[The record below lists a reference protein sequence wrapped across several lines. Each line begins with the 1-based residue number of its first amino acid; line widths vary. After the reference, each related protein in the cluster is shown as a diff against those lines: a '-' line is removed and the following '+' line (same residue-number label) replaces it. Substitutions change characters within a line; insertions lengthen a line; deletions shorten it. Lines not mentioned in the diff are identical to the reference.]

1 MSRGALIRRTLLVAA
16 AVLIPALI
24 VGPLLLVWAALY
36 TESGLQFV
44 VRHIPHQLGGVRL
57 VISGVRGTAA
67 RGLHADRVE
76 IEHQLVRLT
85 FEGVDARV
93 AIAPLLLQTIRS
105 PHTHVQRALIEVKKR
120 TQPPTPSPPI
130 FLPRWLLISGEDT
143 EVDAA
148 TLTVYTGFR
157 MDLHAVR
164 GATML
169 RTKTIRF
176 FQADGVWDS
185 AHLSGI
191 GTLHAADPLGMDV
204 QGRIDW
210 AMPGQPGWIIDGSA
224 GGDLNRLQVRAHT
237 LSPLSAEVS
246 GELLDLTGHFHW
258 VASADVQE
266 FTLNPWGV
274 SAPLLGRIHGR
285 LQGSGDA
292 DVFRAAGPLVSDGLR
307 AGAFDVAFEG
317 HYAARVLYAQRME
330 ARHLGSGATAR
341 GSGTFSLTDP
351 GPRLALSGSWSDF
364 RWPLNAREP
373 VLRSRSGR
381 FTLEGVLPYQVTYQ
395 GEVQPADLP
404 VMNADLAGSLGK
416 DGVSL
421 TRAEVDLLGGHAS
434 ASGALTWSPDETW
447 RASGRASGID
457 PSVVRSDL
465 PGSLSFSFNASGSG
479 FEPRG
484 TLSASFAALAG
495 KLRGL
500 PAGGSGT
507 VTHAWHDWGFSAVR
521 VSLGS
526 TSLALDGHLSERVD
540 LRFALNTQD
549 LSLLAPNSAGVLR
562 ATGNVHGTLAEPALV
577 AVAHGGGI
585 DYAGVKVKNFDAD
598 VDLDPG
604 APGKPSKVDLRILG
618 LTVRNRTLDSARF
631 TLSGPPESYSAQL
644 AASAPGISATLA
656 ANGAYAH
663 GGFRG
668 QLTQLSVSGTEA
680 LHLTLERP
688 VGLLLAADHLRL
700 EWLCLTGSPG
710 SMCADGDWTPAAW
723 SGTVMT
729 NELPLATLT
738 AGMTPAVQYLGTIS
752 ALARLNGDATTPLQG
767 TLRASLADAEIA
779 HRLASRKIEHT
790 RIGSGTVSIIATPT
804 DIQGRASLG
813 NGEVGTLQA
822 RLDLQRSAPRW
833 QDFPLSGELHAQSA
847 ELGLVSLYVPDI
859 DRASGHFSAD
869 AQLAGTLAAPR
880 LSGLVR
886 VSDGSVEVYQV
897 NLAMKQIELEARLSD
912 AGLDFKGG
920 AHMGTGTVSADGHLE
935 WHELKS
941 YGRFHLQGSNLRVVD
956 IPEAQIDASPSLD
969 FEVKGRRI
977 EVTGKVE
984 VPYARIVPKDITN
997 AVRASDDEVIVGS
1010 EPEDPTQRLEV
1021 LSNITLALGDK
1032 VTLDTL
1038 GLTGRLTGSI
1048 NIRSGYDA
1056 ITRATGDLSIQE
1068 GQYLAYARKLDIQR
1082 GRLVFNGGPIDN
1094 PGVELV
1100 AVKVFPDV
1108 TAGVNVRGTLLSP
1121 HMFFFSNP
1129 PLPQAQIVSLILA
1142 GGSLETAQNRSAYG
1156 VAAAQGAALLAQQLG
1171 SRIGIQD
1178 VSLESDIS
1186 NETSL
1191 VIGRYLSPRLY
1202 VSYGISLT
1210 QQLNTFKLRYTLGDH
1225 WTVKA
1230 EVGQAQGADLV
1241 YTISK

>member
-1 MSRGALIRRTLLVAA
+1 MSRGTLLRRTVLVLA

-24 VGPLLLVWAALY
+24 LGPLLLIWAALY

-44 VRHIPHQLGGVRL
+44 VRHIPHKLGGVRL

-67 RGLHADRVE
+67 HGLHAEQVQ

-85 FEGVDARV
+85 FEGVDTQV

-105 PHTHVQRALIEVKKR
+105 PHTHVQHALIEVKKR
-120 TQPPTPSPPI
+120 TRPPTPSPPI
-130 FLPRWLLISGEDT
+130 FLPRWLLISSEDAQ
-143 EVDAA
+143 VDAA
-148 TLTVYTGFR
+148 TLSVYNGFR
-157 MDLHAVR
+157 MELHAVR
-164 GATML
+164 GAVML
-169 RTKTIRF
+169 RTKTIRL
-176 FQADGVWDS
+176 FQADGTWDS

-210 AMPGQPGWIIDGSA
+210 RLPGQPGWVADGSA
-224 GGDLNRLQVRAHT
+224 SGDLNRLQVRGST
-237 LSPLSAEVS
+237 LSPFSAEVS

-258 VASADVQE
+258 VAGAQVQE
-266 FTLNPWGV
+266 FTLAPWGV
-274 SAPLLGRIHGR
+274 QAPLLGRIHGR
-285 LQGSGDA
+285 LRGSGDA
-292 DVFRAAGPLVSDGLR
+292 EVFRAQGPLEPEGLHAGPFEVSI
-307 AGAFDVAFEG
+307 EG

-330 ARHLGSGATAR
+330 ARHLGSGASAR
-341 GSGTFSLTDP
+341 GGGTFSFTDP
-351 GPRLALSGSWSDF
+351 GPRLAIGGGWSDF
-364 RWPLNAREP
+364 RWPLNARDP
-373 VLRSRSGR
+373 ALRSRSGR
-381 FTLEGVLPYQVTYQ
+381 FTLEGVLPYRVSYQ
-395 GEVQPADLP
+395 GELQAADLP
-404 VMNADLAGSLGK
+404 VMSADLAGILGK

-421 TRAEVDLLGGHAS
+421 ERAEVDLLHGHAS
-434 ASGALTWSPDETW
+434 ASGALSWSPAETW
-447 RASGRASGID
+447 RVSGRASGID
-457 PSVVRSDL
+457 PGALRADL
-465 PGSLSFSFNASGSG
+465 PGSLGFTFNASGSG
-479 FEPRG
+479 FQPRG
-484 TLSASFAALAG
+484 TLSASFAALSG

-500 PAGGSGT
+500 PAGGAGTLTHSGN
-507 VTHAWHDWGFSAVR
+507 DWGFSAVR
-521 VSLGS
+521 LSVGGA
-526 TSLALDGHLSERVD
+526 SLALDGHVSERVD
-540 LRFALNTQD
+540 LRFALTTQD
-549 LSLLAPNSAGVLR
+549 LSLLAPNTAGVLR
-562 ATGNVHGTLAEPALV
+562 ASGSVHGTLAEPALIM
-577 AVAHGGGI
+577 VAHGGGI

-598 VDLDPG
+598 VDFDPG
-604 APGKPSKVDLRILG
+604 AADKPARVDVRVQG
-618 LTVRNRTLDSARF
+618 LAVRNRSIDAARF
-631 TLSGPPESYSAQL
+631 TLTGPPAAYSAQL
-644 AASAPGISATLA
+644 TARAPGISAALQ

-663 GGFRG
+663 GRFQG
-668 QLTQLSVSGTEA
+668 QLTQLSLNGSEA

-688 VGLLLAADHLRL
+688 VGLLLGTEHLRL

-738 AGMTPAVQYLGTIS
+738 AGMTPAVQYLGTLS
-752 ALARLNGDATTPLQG
+752 ALARLSGDATTPLQG
-767 TLRASLADAEIA
+767 TVRATLANAEIA

-790 RIGSGTVSIIATPT
+790 RIGSGTVSIIATPA
-804 DIQGRASLG
+804 DIQARASLG
-813 NGEVGTLQA
+813 DGEVGTLQA
-822 RLDLQRSAPRW
+822 RLDLQRSAARW
-833 QDFPLSGELHAQSA
+833 QDFPLNGELHAQSA
-847 ELGLVSLYVPDI
+847 QLGLVSLYVPDI

-880 LSGLVR
+880 LAGLLR
-886 VSDGSVEVYQV
+886 VSDGAIEVYQV
-897 NLAMKQIELEARLSD
+897 NLSMKQLELEARLSD

-920 AHMGTGTVSADGHLE
+920 AHVGAGTASADGHLE

-1010 EPEDPTQRLEV
+1010 EQEDPAQRLEV
-1021 LSNITLALGDK
+1021 LSSITLSLGDK

-1038 GLTGRLTGSI
+1038 GLTGRITGSI

-1082 GRLVFNGGPIDN
+1082 GRLTFNGGPIDN
-1094 PGVELV
+1094 PGIELV

-1108 TAGVNVRGTLLSP
+1108 TAGVNVRGTLLAP

-1129 PLPQAQIVSLILA
+1129 PLPQSQIVSLILA
-1142 GGSLETAQNRSAYG
+1142 GGSLETAQNRGAYG
-1156 VAAAQGAALLAQQLG
+1156 VVAAQGAALLAQQLG
-1171 SRIGIQD
+1171 SRVGIQD
-1178 VSLESDIS
+1178 VSLESDTS

-1225 WTVKA
+1225 WTIKA